1 MSNYSPT
8 SIGDIAVYALFA
20 LLSVFTAAL
29 VVVFFMI
36 TTAPLVAAYPADSGA
51 QEIVLAVAMLWGA
64 VAGSLVA
71 VVTLGPWHRNRK
83 RGAAMAYD
91 GFDDERHSV
100 PARRNVYYMPAGE
113 QPKRAA
119 EPSRAGAYARQ
130 S

>member
-1 MSNYSPT
+1 MSNYSST
-8 SIGDIAVYALFA
+8 SLGDIVVYTLFA
-20 LLSVFTAAL
+20 LLSVFTGAI
-29 VVVFFMI
+29 VVIFFMI

-83 RGAAMAYD
+83 RGV
-91 GFDDERHSV
+91 GFDNFDDDRASK
-100 PARRNVYYMPAGE
+100 PTRRNAYYKPAGA
-113 QPKRAA
+113 Q
-119 EPSRAGAYARQ
+119 PSRADEPGRARAYAQQ